1 MILSKLT
8 LDISSPSV
16 RQALKNCQDMHRNLL
31 GAFDSDRKHADL
43 LYRLVRRKDSIDLYV
58 LSTAIPQWSN
68 ISRNGYS
75 CVQTRNIAALK
86 EMYGNGSTLHFNL
99 LACPSKKV
107 HGNGKNSQRVFL
119 RTAEERAEWLE
130 RQAAGKG
137 FELLSANESGMPI
150 SITGKK
156 GVDQIHY
163 AAVNFTGY
171 LKITDAPT
179 FWDGYSSGY
188 GPGKSYG
195 IGMML
200 ISK

>member
-8 LDISSPSV
+8 LDISNPSV
-16 RQALKNCQDMHRNLL
+16 RQALKNCQDMHRNLM
-31 GAFDSDRKHADL
+31 GAFDSSRKQADL
-43 LYRLVRRKDSIDLYV
+43 LYRLVHHKNSIDLYV
-58 LSTAIPQWSN
+58 LSAVMPQWNN
-68 ISRNGYS
+68 ISRNGYI
-75 CVQTRNIAALK
+75 CVQTRNIEALK
-86 EMYGNGSTLHFNL
+86 ETYSNGSILHFDL
-99 LACPSKKV
+99 LACPAKKV

-119 RTAEERAEWLE
+119 RTAEERTEWLE

-137 FELLSANESGMPI
+137 FELLSTNESGIPI
-150 SITGKK
+150 SIIGKK

-171 LKITDAPT
+171 LKITDAPS
-179 FWDGYSSGY
+179 FWNNYFSGY

-195 IGMML
+195 LGMML